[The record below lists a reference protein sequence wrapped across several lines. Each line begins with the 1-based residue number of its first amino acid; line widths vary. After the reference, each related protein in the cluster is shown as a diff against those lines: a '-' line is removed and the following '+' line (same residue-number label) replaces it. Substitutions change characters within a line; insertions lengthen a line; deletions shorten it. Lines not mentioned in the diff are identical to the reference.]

1 MWKRIPLYVK
11 ILLGMTAGILLG
23 FIACALHFEGFVSDW
38 VKPWG
43 TIFIRLLKFVAVP
56 LVFIS
61 LIKGIGGLKDISRL
75 SHMGFRTIAI
85 YIGTT
90 VMAITVGLLL
100 VNLIHPGKVFP
111 REKAEE
117 YRGRYE
123 QTVDEKKKAAEE
135 IKDAGPLAFL
145 VDMVPE
151 NLIQAGS
158 DNTKMLQIIFVA
170 LLFGIAMVAVGG
182 EKMKVLMSALDAAD
196 TVILKIIDYIMEFAP
211 LGVLGLMASLV
222 VDSAGNGEIFVALGM
237 YAFTVAF
244 SLFLLIFL
252 FYPALLRLFTSVKIK
267 QFFRAMSPV
276 QLLAFSTSSSAATL
290 PLTLERTEQEL
301 KISNEVVSFV
311 LPVGVTINMDGTSC
325 YQAVATV
332 FIAQVMGLELTLSQM
347 LLIIFMT
354 TLSSIG
360 TPGIPGGSI
369 VMFVMV
375 LSSVGIP
382 VEGLALIL
390 GMDRPLDML
399 RTVVN
404 VTGDATVACMVEEG
418 EKNRKGKHRLRGTD
432 S

>member
-75 SHMGFRTIAI
+75 SHMGFRTITI

-211 LGVLGLMASLV
+211 LGVLGI
-222 VDSAGNGEIFVALGM
+222 NGFFGSRFCREWRNFCGFGDVCFYRGIQFILAD
-237 YAFTVAF
+237 FP
-244 SLFLLIFL
+244 LL
-252 FYPALLRLFTSVKIK
+252 SG
-267 QFFRAMSPV
+267 
-276 QLLAFSTSSSAATL
+276 LA
-290 PLTLERTEQEL
+290 
-301 KISNEVVSFV
+301 
-311 LPVGVTINMDGTSC
+311 
-325 YQAVATV
+325 
-332 FIAQVMGLELTLSQM
+332 
-347 LLIIFMT
+347 
-354 TLSSIG
+354 
-360 TPGIPGGSI
+360 
-369 VMFVMV
+369 
-375 LSSVGIP
+375 SSVYLCQNQAIFSG
-382 VEGLALIL
+382 
-390 GMDRPLDML
+390 
-399 RTVVN
+399 N
-404 VTGDATVACMVEEG
+404 VSRAIVGFFYQFECRDFAFNA
-418 EKNRKGKHRLRGTD
+418 GTD
-432 S
+432 

>member
-11 ILLGMTAGILLG
+11 ILAGMGIGLLLG
-23 FIACALHFEGFVSDW
+23 FTACALHFEGFVSDW
-38 VKPWG
+38 IRPWG
-43 TIFIRLLKFVAVP
+43 TIFIRLLKLVAVP

-61 LIKGIGGLKDISRL
+61 LIKGVGGLKDISRL
-75 SHMGFRTIAI
+75 SRMGLKTIAI

-90 VMAITVGLLL
+90 VIAISVGLLM
-100 VNLIHPGKVFP
+100 VSMIDPGKVFP

-123 QTVDEKKKAAEE
+123 RTVDEKKKAAEE
-135 IKDAGPLAFL
+135 IQDAGPLAFL

-158 DNTKMLQIIFVA
+158 DNTRMLQIIFVA
-170 LLFGIAMVAVGG
+170 LLSGMAMVTVGG
-182 EKMKVLMSALDAAD
+182 EKMKTLMHALDAAD
-196 TVILKIIDYIMEFAP
+196 AVILKIIDYIMQFAP
-211 LGVLGLMASLV
+211 WGVLGLMASLV
-222 VDSAGNGEIFVALGM
+222 VDFAGNGEIFAALGM
-237 YAFTVAF
+237 YAFTVIL
-244 SLFLLIFL
+244 SLLLMIFL
-252 FYPALLRLFTSVKIK
+252 FYPSLIRLFSSVKIK

-332 FIAQVMGLELTLSQM
+332 FIAQVMGLDLTFSQM
-347 LLIIFMT
+347 LVIVFMT

-390 GMDRPLDML
+390 GLDRPLDML

-404 VTGDATVACMVEEG
+404 VTGDATVACIVEEG
-418 EKNRKGKHRLRGTD
+418 EKKFRNGG
-432 S
+432 

>member
-11 ILLGMTAGILLG
+11 ILAGMGIGLLLG
-23 FIACALHFEGFVSDW
+23 FTACALHFEGFVSDW
-38 VKPWG
+38 IRPWG
-43 TIFIRLLKFVAVP
+43 TIFIRLLKLVAVP

-61 LIKGIGGLKDISRL
+61 LIKGVGGLKDISRL
-75 SHMGFRTIAI
+75 SRMGLKTIAI

-90 VMAITVGLLL
+90 VIAISVGLLM
-100 VNLIHPGKVFP
+100 VSMIDPGKVFP

-123 QTVDEKKKAAEE
+123 RTVDEKKKAAEE
-135 IKDAGPLAFL
+135 IQDAGPLAFL

-158 DNTKMLQIIFVA
+158 DNTRMLQIIFVA
-170 LLFGIAMVAVGG
+170 LLSGMAMVAVGG
-182 EKMKVLMSALDAAD
+182 EKMKTLMHALDAAD
-196 TVILKIIDYIMEFAP
+196 AVILKIIDYIMQFAP
-211 LGVLGLMASLV
+211 WGVLGLMASLV
-222 VDSAGNGEIFVALGM
+222 VDFAGNGEIFAALGM
-237 YAFTVAF
+237 YAFTVIL
-244 SLFLLIFL
+244 SLLLMIFL
-252 FYPALLRLFTSVKIK
+252 FYPSLIRLFSSVKIK

-332 FIAQVMGLELTLSQM
+332 FIAQVMGLDLTFSQM
-347 LLIIFMT
+347 LVIVFMT

-390 GMDRPLDML
+390 GLDRPLDML

-404 VTGDATVACMVEEG
+404 VTGDATVACIVEEG
-418 EKNRKGKHRLRGTD
+418 EKKFRNGG
-432 S
+432 

>member
-1 MWKRIPLYVK
+1 
-11 ILLGMTAGILLG
+11 
-23 FIACALHFEGFVSDW
+23 
-38 VKPWG
+38 
-43 TIFIRLLKFVAVP
+43 
-56 LVFIS
+56 
-61 LIKGIGGLKDISRL
+61 
-75 SHMGFRTIAI
+75 
-85 YIGTT
+85 
-90 VMAITVGLLL
+90 
-100 VNLIHPGKVFP
+100 
-111 REKAEE
+111 
-117 YRGRYE
+117 
-123 QTVDEKKKAAEE
+123 
-135 IKDAGPLAFL
+135 
-145 VDMVPE
+145 
-151 NLIQAGS
+151 
-158 DNTKMLQIIFVA
+158 
-170 LLFGIAMVAVGG
+170 
-182 EKMKVLMSALDAAD
+182 
-196 TVILKIIDYIMEFAP
+196 
-211 LGVLGLMASLV
+211 
-222 VDSAGNGEIFVALGM
+222 
-237 YAFTVAF
+237 
-244 SLFLLIFL
+244 
-252 FYPALLRLFTSVKIK
+252 
-267 QFFRAMSPV
+267 MSPV

-347 LLIIFMT
+347 LMIIFMT

-399 RTVVN
+399 RTAVN

-418 EKNRKGKHRLRGTD
+418 EKNRKGKDRLRGTD

>member
-11 ILLGMTAGILLG
+11 ILAGMGIGLLLG
-23 FIACALHFEGFVSDW
+23 FTACALHFEGFVSDW
-38 VKPWG
+38 IRPWG
-43 TIFIRLLKFVAVP
+43 TIFIRLLKLVAVP

-61 LIKGIGGLKDISRL
+61 LIRGVGGLKDISRL
-75 SHMGFRTIAI
+75 SRMGLKTIAI

-90 VMAITVGLLL
+90 IIAISVGLLM
-100 VNLIHPGKVFP
+100 VSMIDPGKVFP

-123 QTVDEKKKAAEE
+123 RTVDEKKKAAEE
-135 IKDAGPLAFL
+135 IQDAGPLAFL

-158 DNTKMLQIIFVA
+158 DNTRMLQIIFVA
-170 LLFGIAMVAVGG
+170 LLSGMAMVAVGG
-182 EKMKVLMSALDAAD
+182 EKMKTLMHALDAAD
-196 TVILKIIDYIMEFAP
+196 AVILKIIDYIMQFAP
-211 LGVLGLMASLV
+211 WGVLGLMASLV
-222 VDSAGNGEIFVALGM
+222 VDFAGNGEIFAALGM
-237 YAFTVAF
+237 YAFTVIL
-244 SLFLLIFL
+244 SLLLMIFL
-252 FYPALLRLFTSVKIK
+252 FYPSLIRLFSSVKIK

-332 FIAQVMGLELTLSQM
+332 FIAQVMGLDLTFSQM
-347 LLIIFMT
+347 LVIVFMT

-390 GMDRPLDML
+390 GLDRPLDML

-404 VTGDATVACMVEEG
+404 VTGDATVACIVEEG
-418 EKNRKGKHRLRGTD
+418 EKKFRNGG
-432 S
+432 

>member
-1 MWKRIPLYVK
+1 
-11 ILLGMTAGILLG
+11 
-23 FIACALHFEGFVSDW
+23 
-38 VKPWG
+38 
-43 TIFIRLLKFVAVP
+43 
-56 LVFIS
+56 
-61 LIKGIGGLKDISRL
+61 
-75 SHMGFRTIAI
+75 
-85 YIGTT
+85 
-90 VMAITVGLLL
+90 
-100 VNLIHPGKVFP
+100 
-111 REKAEE
+111 
-117 YRGRYE
+117 
-123 QTVDEKKKAAEE
+123 
-135 IKDAGPLAFL
+135 
-145 VDMVPE
+145 
-151 NLIQAGS
+151 
-158 DNTKMLQIIFVA
+158 
-170 LLFGIAMVAVGG
+170 
-182 EKMKVLMSALDAAD
+182 
-196 TVILKIIDYIMEFAP
+196 MEFAP

-222 VDSAGNGEIFVALGM
+222 VDSAGNGEIFAALGM

-418 EKNRKGKHRLRGTD
+418 EKNRKGKHRLTGTD

>member
-11 ILLGMTAGILLG
+11 ILAGMGIGLLLG
-23 FIACALHFEGFVSDW
+23 FTACALHFEGFVSDW
-38 VKPWG
+38 IRPWG
-43 TIFIRLLKFVAVP
+43 TIFIRLLKLVAVP

-61 LIKGIGGLKDISRL
+61 LIKGVGGLKDISRL
-75 SHMGFRTIAI
+75 SRMGLKTIAI

-90 VMAITVGLLL
+90 IIAISVGLLM
-100 VNLIHPGKVFP
+100 VSMIDPGKVFP

-123 QTVDEKKKAAEE
+123 RTVDEKKKAAEE
-135 IKDAGPLAFL
+135 IQDAGPLAFL

-158 DNTKMLQIIFVA
+158 DNTRMLQIIFVA
-170 LLFGIAMVAVGG
+170 LLSGMAMVAVGG
-182 EKMKVLMSALDAAD
+182 EKMKTLMHALDAAD
-196 TVILKIIDYIMEFAP
+196 AVILKIIDYIMQFAP
-211 LGVLGLMASLV
+211 WGVLGLMASLV
-222 VDSAGNGEIFVALGM
+222 VDFAGNGEIFAALGM
-237 YAFTVAF
+237 YAFTVIL
-244 SLFLLIFL
+244 SLLLMIFL
-252 FYPALLRLFTSVKIK
+252 FYPSLIRLFSSVKIK

-332 FIAQVMGLELTLSQM
+332 FIAQVMGLDLTFSQM
-347 LLIIFMT
+347 LVIVFMT

-390 GMDRPLDML
+390 GLDRPLDML

-404 VTGDATVACMVEEG
+404 VTGDATVACIVEEG
-418 EKNRKGKHRLRGTD
+418 EKKFRNGG
-432 S
+432 

>member
-11 ILLGMTAGILLG
+11 ILAGMGIGLLLG
-23 FIACALHFEGFVSDW
+23 FTACALHFEGFVSDW
-38 VKPWG
+38 IRPWG
-43 TIFIRLLKFVAVP
+43 TIFIRLLKLVAVP

-61 LIKGIGGLKDISRL
+61 LIKGVGGLKDISRL
-75 SHMGFRTIAI
+75 SRMGLKTIAI

-90 VMAITVGLLL
+90 VIAISVGLLM
-100 VNLIHPGKVFP
+100 VSMIDPGKVFP

-123 QTVDEKKKAAEE
+123 RTVDEKKKAAEE
-135 IKDAGPLAFL
+135 IQDAGPLAFL

-158 DNTKMLQIIFVA
+158 DNTRMLQIIFVA
-170 LLFGIAMVAVGG
+170 LLSGMAMVAVGG
-182 EKMKVLMSALDAAD
+182 EKMKTLMHALDAAD
-196 TVILKIIDYIMEFAP
+196 AVILKIIDYIMQFAP
-211 LGVLGLMASLV
+211 WGVLGVMASLV
-222 VDSAGNGEIFVALGM
+222 VDFAGNGEIFAALGM
-237 YAFTVAF
+237 YAFTVIL
-244 SLFLLIFL
+244 SLLLMIFL
-252 FYPALLRLFTSVKIK
+252 FYPSLIRLFSSVKIK

-332 FIAQVMGLELTLSQM
+332 FIAQVMGLDLTFSQM
-347 LLIIFMT
+347 LVIVFMT

-390 GMDRPLDML
+390 GLDRPLDML

-404 VTGDATVACMVEEG
+404 VTGDATVACIVEEG
-418 EKNRKGKHRLRGTD
+418 EKKFRNGG
-432 S
+432 

>member
-1 MWKRIPLYVK
+1 MGET
-11 ILLGMTAGILLG
+11 LGDDFYPFIKVCGSAFGFYFLDQGDRRTERYQPSFPYGI
-23 FIACALHFEGFVSDW
+23 
-38 VKPWG
+38 
-43 TIFIRLLKFVAVP
+43 
-56 LVFIS
+56 
-61 LIKGIGGLKDISRL
+61 
-75 SHMGFRTIAI
+75 RTITI

-222 VDSAGNGEIFVALGM
+222 VDSAGNGEIFAALGM

-276 QLLAFSTSSSAATL
+276 QLLAF
-290 PLTLERTEQEL
+290 
-301 KISNEVVSFV
+301 
-311 LPVGVTINMDGTSC
+311 LPVRV
-325 YQAVATV
+325 
-332 FIAQVMGLELTLSQM
+332 
-347 LLIIFMT
+347 
-354 TLSSIG
+354 
-360 TPGIPGGSI
+360 P
-369 VMFVMV
+369 
-375 LSSVGIP
+375 
-382 VEGLALIL
+382 
-390 GMDRPLDML
+390 
-399 RTVVN
+399 
-404 VTGDATVACMVEEG
+404 
-418 EKNRKGKHRLRGTD
+418 RLCL
-432 S
+432 

>member
-11 ILLGMTAGILLG
+11 ILLGMTVGILLG

-43 TIFIRLLKFVAVP
+43 TIFIRLLKLVAVP

-75 SHMGFRTIAI
+75 SHMGFRTITI

-158 DNTKMLQIIFVA
+158 DNTKMLQVIFVA

-222 VDSAGNGEIFVALGM
+222 VDSAGNGEIFAALGM

-244 SLFLLIFL
+244 
-252 FYPALLRLFTSVKIK
+252 LLRLFTSVKIK

>member
-11 ILLGMTAGILLG
+11 ILAGMGIGLLLG
-23 FIACALHFEGFVSDW
+23 FTACALHFEGFVSDW
-38 VKPWG
+38 IRPWG
-43 TIFIRLLKFVAVP
+43 TIFIRLLKLVAVP

-61 LIKGIGGLKDISRL
+61 LIKGVGGLKDISRL
-75 SHMGFRTIAI
+75 SRMGLKTIAI

-90 VMAITVGLLL
+90 VIAISVGLLM
-100 VNLIHPGKVFP
+100 VSMIDPGKVFP

-123 QTVDEKKKAAEE
+123 RTVDEKKKAAEE
-135 IKDAGPLAFL
+135 IQDAGPLAFL

-158 DNTKMLQIIFVA
+158 DNTRMLQIIFVA
-170 LLFGIAMVAVGG
+170 LLSGMAMVAVGG
-182 EKMKVLMSALDAAD
+182 EKMKTLMHALDAAD
-196 TVILKIIDYIMEFAP
+196 AVILKIIDYIMQFAP
-211 LGVLGLMASLV
+211 WGVLGLMASLV
-222 VDSAGNGEIFVALGM
+222 VDFAGNGEIFAALGM
-237 YAFTVAF
+237 YAFTVIL
-244 SLFLLIFL
+244 SLLLMIFL
-252 FYPALLRLFTSVKIK
+252 FYPSLIRLFSSVKIK

-332 FIAQVMGLELTLSQM
+332 FIAQVMGLDLTFSQM
-347 LLIIFMT
+347 IVIVFMT

-390 GMDRPLDML
+390 GLDRPLDML

-404 VTGDATVACMVEEG
+404 VTGDATVACIVEEG
-418 EKNRKGKHRLRGTD
+418 EKKFRNGG
-432 S
+432 

>member
-1 MWKRIPLYVK
+1 
-11 ILLGMTAGILLG
+11 
-23 FIACALHFEGFVSDW
+23 
-38 VKPWG
+38 
-43 TIFIRLLKFVAVP
+43 
-56 LVFIS
+56 
-61 LIKGIGGLKDISRL
+61 
-75 SHMGFRTIAI
+75 
-85 YIGTT
+85 
-90 VMAITVGLLL
+90 MAITVGLLL

-222 VDSAGNGEIFVALGM
+222 VDSAGNGEIFAALGM

>member
-11 ILLGMTAGILLG
+11 ILAGMGIGLLLG
-23 FIACALHFEGFVSDW
+23 FTACALHFEGFVSDW
-38 VKPWG
+38 IRPWG
-43 TIFIRLLKFVAVP
+43 TIFIRLLKLVAVP

-61 LIKGIGGLKDISRL
+61 LIRGVGGLKDISRL
-75 SHMGFRTIAI
+75 SRMGLKTIAI

-90 VMAITVGLLL
+90 IIAISVGLLM
-100 VNLIHPGKVFP
+100 VSMIDPGKVFP

-123 QTVDEKKKAAEE
+123 RTVDEKKKAAEE
-135 IKDAGPLAFL
+135 IQNAGPLAFL

-158 DNTKMLQIIFVA
+158 DNTRMLQIIFVA
-170 LLFGIAMVAVGG
+170 LLSGMAMVAVGG
-182 EKMKVLMSALDAAD
+182 EKMKTLMHALDAAD
-196 TVILKIIDYIMEFAP
+196 AVILKIIDYIMQFAP
-211 LGVLGLMASLV
+211 WGVLGLMASLV
-222 VDSAGNGEIFVALGM
+222 VDFAGNGEIFAALGM
-237 YAFTVAF
+237 YAFTVIL
-244 SLFLLIFL
+244 SLLLMIFL
-252 FYPALLRLFTSVKIK
+252 FYPSLIRLFSSVKIK

-332 FIAQVMGLELTLSQM
+332 FIAQVMGLDLTFSQM
-347 LLIIFMT
+347 LVIVFMT

-390 GMDRPLDML
+390 GLDRPLDML

-404 VTGDATVACMVEEG
+404 VTGDATVACIVEEG
-418 EKNRKGKHRLRGTD
+418 EKKFRNGG
-432 S
+432 